1 MTVRDADYLGIFV
14 DCVRSCAEYRPK
26 FGQGRKAGLT
36 LGEFRDLYRADPFYT
51 WLGLDD
57 PKLYTAH
64 RSAGGMTSIYRQ
76 IGIACERVFRE
87 ILQDALR
94 LSAEQVVWSYETSP
108 SGGKRRRL
116 SLDGRVALDEVPD
129 RPSRDRLAAWVRQ
142 AAGSVHVDASIVRS
156 LKGAVFEVRQGYK
169 SKDSKRQQ
177 ADLANAL
184 AAYTS
189 GYLPCLLVLSQQ
201 IDRDVLLRYRTGR
214 WVVLT
219 GEFRSGDPLTSTY
232 EFMARIIGYD
242 LGGFFARH
250 ADTLRSEVTSVL
262 STLLGSHE

>member
-1 MTVRDADYLGIFV
+1 MTAREDDYLGIFV
-14 DCVRSCAEYRPK
+14 ECVRSCAAYRPK
-26 FGQGRKAGLT
+26 FGQGRSAGLT
-36 LGEFRDLYRADPFYT
+36 LAEFRDLYGADPFYM

-87 ILQDALR
+87 VLQDSLG
-94 LSAEQVVWSYETSP
+94 LSAEEVLWSYEIPLSD
-108 SGGKRRRL
+108 GKRRRL
-116 SLDGRVALDEVPD
+116 SLDGRVALDEVHGE
-129 RPSRDRLAAWVRQ
+129 RSRGRLRGWIRQ
-142 AAGSVHVDASIVRS
+142 AADSVDVDASIVGS

-177 ADLANAL
+177 ADLANAV

-189 GYLPCLLVLSQQ
+189 GYLPCLLVLSHQ
-201 IDRDVLLRYRTGR
+201 IDRDVLLRYRAAR

-219 GEFRSGDPLTSTY
+219 GELNSGDPLRSTY
-232 EFMARIIGYD
+232 EFMAGVIGYD
-242 LGGFFARH
+242 LAGFFARH
-250 ADTLRSEVTSVL
+250 ADTLRSEVGSVL
-262 STLLGSHE
+262 STLLGSEE

>member
-1 MTVRDADYLGIFV
+1 MTMREDHYLGIFV

-36 LGEFRDLYRADPFYT
+36 LAEFRDLYRADPFYM

-87 ILQDALR
+87 ILQDTLS
-94 LSAEQVVWSYETSP
+94 LSADEVVWSYETRR

-116 SLDGRVALDEVPD
+116 SLDGRVTLDEVHEES
-129 RPSRDRLAAWVRQ
+129 SRDRLRRWIRQ
-142 AAGSVHVDASIVRS
+142 AADSVDVDASMVGS

-177 ADLANAL
+177 ADMANAL

-189 GYLPCLLVLSQQ
+189 GYLPCLLVLSHQ
-201 IDRDVLLRYRTGR
+201 IDRDVLLRYRTAQ

-219 GEFRSGDPLTSTY
+219 GECSSGDPLTSTY
-232 EFMARIIGYD
+232 EFMAGIIGYD
-242 LGGFFARH
+242 LAGFFARH
-250 ADTLRSEVTSVL
+250 SDTLRSEVGNVL
-262 STLLGSHE
+262 STLLGSDE

>member
-1 MTVRDADYLGIFV
+1 MRAREGDYLRILV
-14 DCVRSCAEYRPK
+14 DCVRSCADYRPK
-26 FGQGRKAGLT
+26 FGQGGTAGLT
-36 LGEFRDLYRADPFYT
+36 LSEFRDLYRADPFYA

-87 ILQDALR
+87 ILQDALG
-94 LSAEQVVWSYETSP
+94 LSAEEVLWSYEIP
-108 SGGKRRRL
+108 VSGGKRRRL
-116 SLDGRVALDEVPD
+116 SLDGRVSFGAV
-129 RPSRDRLAAWVRQ
+129 RDKSARARLQRWAVQ
-142 AAGSVHVDASIVRS
+142 AAEAAGVDASLLAS

-189 GYLPCLLVLSQQ
+189 GYLPCLLVLSNQ
-201 IDRDVLLRYRTGR
+201 IDRDVLLRYRAAR
-214 WVVLT
+214 WIVLT
-219 GEFRSGDPLTSTY
+219 GEIRSGDPLTSTY
-232 EFMARIIGYD
+232 DFMAEIIGYD
-242 LGGFFARH
+242 LAGFLARH
-250 ADTLRSEVTSVL
+250 AETLRCEVGNVL
-262 STLLGSHE
+262 RTLLGSHE

>member
-1 MTVRDADYLGIFV
+1 MTGREDDYLGIFV
-14 DCVRSCAEYRPK
+14 DCVRSCAAYRPK
-26 FGQGRKAGLT
+26 FGQGRTAGLT
-36 LGEFRDLYRADPFYT
+36 LAEFRDLYRADPFYT

-87 ILQDALR
+87 ILQDALG
-94 LSAEQVVWSYETSP
+94 LAPEEVVWSYEVPLSDE
-108 SGGKRRRL
+108 KRRRL
-116 SLDGRVALDEVPD
+116 SLDGRVALDEVHEE
-129 RPSRDRLAAWVRQ
+129 PSRDRLRRWIRQ
-142 AAGSVHVDASIVRS
+142 AADSVDVDASIVGS

-177 ADLANAL
+177 ADLANAV

-201 IDRDVLLRYRTGR
+201 IDRDVLLRYRAAR

-242 LGGFFARH
+242 LAAFFARH
-250 ADTLRSEVTSVL
+250 ADTLRCEVGSVL
-262 STLLGSHE
+262 STLLGSEE

>member
-1 MTVRDADYLGIFV
+1 MTTRDDDYLGIFV
-14 DCVRSCAEYRPK
+14 ECVRSCAAYRPK
-26 FGQGRKAGLT
+26 FGQGRKGGLT
-36 LGEFRDLYRADPFYT
+36 LAEFRDLYRADPFHT

-87 ILQDALR
+87 ILQDALG
-94 LSAEQVVWSYETSP
+94 LSAEEVRWSCKVP
-108 SGGKRRRL
+108 LLDGRRRRL
-116 SLDGRVALDEVPD
+116 SLDGRVALDEVGEEL
-129 RPSRDRLAAWVRQ
+129 SRDRLRRWTRHAAD
-142 AAGSVHVDASIVRS
+142 SVDVDASIVHS

-177 ADLANAL
+177 ADLANAV

-201 IDRDVLLRYRTGR
+201 IDRDVLLRYRAAR

-219 GEFRSGDPLTSTY
+219 GECRSGDL
-232 EFMARIIGYD
+232 
-242 LGGFFARH
+242 
-250 ADTLRSEVTSVL
+250 
-262 STLLGSHE
+262 

>member
-1 MTVRDADYLGIFV
+1 MTARESEYLGIFV

-26 FGQGRKAGLT
+26 FGQGRTASLT
-36 LGEFRDLYRADPFYT
+36 LAEFRDLYRADPFYT

-87 ILQDALR
+87 ILQDALG
-94 LSAEQVVWSYETSP
+94 LSAEEVVWSYETPLSD
-108 SGGKRRRL
+108 GGRRRL
-116 SLDGRVALDEVPD
+116 SLDGRVALDEVHEE
-129 RPSRDRLAAWVRQ
+129 PSRDRLRAWIRQ
-142 AAGSVHVDASIVRS
+142 AADSVDVDASIVGS

-177 ADLANAL
+177 ADLANAV

-201 IDRDVLLRYRTGR
+201 IDRDVLLRYRAAR

-232 EFMARIIGYD
+232 EFMARIVGYD

-250 ADTLRSEVTSVL
+250 ADTLRSEVGNVL
-262 STLLGSHE
+262 TTLLGRDE

>member
-1 MTVRDADYLGIFV
+1 MTAREDDYLRIFV
-14 DCVRSCAEYRPK
+14 DCVRSCAAYRPK
-26 FGQGRKAGLT
+26 FGQGGRAGLT
-36 LGEFRDLYRADPFYT
+36 LAEFRDLYRADPFYR

-76 IGIACERVFRE
+76 IGIACERVLRE
-87 ILQDALR
+87 ILQDALG
-94 LSAEQVVWSYETSP
+94 LSAEEVLWSYEIP
-108 SGGKRRRL
+108 LQDGRRRRL
-116 SLDGRVALDEVPD
+116 SLDGRVALDDVREE
-129 RPSRDRLAAWVRQ
+129 PSRDRLRRWIRRAAE
-142 AAGSVHVDASIVRS
+142 SVNVDASIVGS

-177 ADLANAL
+177 ADLANAV

-201 IDRDVLLRYRTGR
+201 IDRGVLLRYRAAR

-219 GEFRSGDPLTSTY
+219 GEFGSRDPLTSTY
-232 EFMARIIGYD
+232 EFMAAIVGYD
-242 LGGFFARH
+242 LAAFFARN
-250 ADTLRSEVTSVL
+250 ADTLRSETGNVL
-262 STLLGSHE
+262 STLLRIEE